1 MTTKTKKTLTGGV
14 LFLAVLTAYAIFVGS
29 HIGDNPA
36 KVWLHRCNSLEKMA
50 EFAEA
55 YPNAEVDIVYRGQ
68 GIFDITHDADT
79 TFHLSLDAYFARIGK
94 SRTRLWLDIKNLTPG
109 NAGHMLREL
118 DSLRRHYGVA
128 LEQLIVES
136 SSADALVRFTRRG
149 YYTSFY
155 VPFDKPSRLSDA
167 EVQTCLDSLRAVA
180 DSRKVRA
187 LSFPGWWYSTIGRQL
202 GRDIDL
208 LTWKH
213 RSSEFELRAL
223 PEGQAMLKDPR
234 LKVILVKAKGH
245 HHR

>member
-1 MTTKTKKTLTGGV
+1 MPLPALRAGATT
-14 LFLAVLTAYAIFVGS
+14 
-29 HIGDNPA
+29 P
-36 KVWLHRCNSLEKMA
+36 
-50 EFAEA
+50 
-55 YPNAEVDIVYRGQ
+55 P
-68 GIFDITHDADT
+68 
-79 TFHLSLDAYFARIGK
+79 
-94 SRTRLWLDIKNLTPG
+94 
-109 NAGHMLREL
+109 LR
-118 DSLRRHYGVA
+118 S
-128 LEQLIVES
+128 
-136 SSADALVRFTRRG
+136 
-149 YYTSFY
+149 
-155 VPFDKPSRLSDA
+155 PFDKPSRLSDA